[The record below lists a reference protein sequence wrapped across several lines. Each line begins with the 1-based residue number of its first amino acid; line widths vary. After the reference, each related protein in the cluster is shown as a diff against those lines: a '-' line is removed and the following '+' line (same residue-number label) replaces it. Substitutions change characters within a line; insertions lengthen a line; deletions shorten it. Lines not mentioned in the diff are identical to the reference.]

1 MLYLPALPIIQT
13 YSFKQSLQKLPVQ
26 QKLALDDTIKD
37 IVDELALLPEE
48 PGVVMLDKVYKF
60 KTLQHFTTLVY
71 QVDNG
76 QLILTQLM
84 LGTNNSFY
92 HNIKWNFVIRGKLIS
107 LFFAWGSIFKL
118 NILSE

>member
-1 MLYLPALPIIQT
+1 MLYLPELPIIQT
-13 YSFKQSLQKLPVQ
+13 YSFKQSLQKLPIK

-37 IVDELALLPEE
+37 IVDELALLAEE
-48 PGVVMLDKVYKF
+48 PEVVILDKVYKF

-76 QLILTQLM
+76 QLILTQLL
-84 LGTNNSFY
+84 LGTDNSFY
-92 HNIKWNFVIRGKLIS
+92 HNIKWNFVIRGKLVS

-118 NILSE
+118 KILSE